1 MALAEDA
8 AAVLDQFINDGMS
21 KDGISLLT
29 KEALIERSLKFT
41 S

>member
-21 KDGISLLT
+21 KDGISVL
-29 KEALIERSLKFT
+29 ANRH
-41 S
+41 